1 MYETYISF
9 LCMYVLS
16 CFRCFIASNLH
27 CRLPD
32 ILSDGKRIAV
42 NTHPKYKKLFL
53 RHSDNSHSTL
63 RSQKFCIV
71 PFSFRSITMLTLGF
85 WFNKKRNGHCIVI
98 KHENNS
104 NQLHDLS
111 MNNKYLTY
119 RSQILYSHTSI

>member
-85 WFNKKRNGHCIVI
+85 LLYKIKSAMGILSSFNIENLSTNCDDTCIQF
-98 KHENNS
+98 S
-104 NQLHDLS
+104 N
-111 MNNKYLTY
+111 
-119 RSQILYSHTSI
+119 